1 MAVSQSLTLTEQSYS
16 VADNTSVV
24 RLVWT
29 STQTGQSYNEFTK
42 TATYTINGKSY
53 NVSYTLP
60 ANKTITLVDD
70 TWTIPHNSD
79 GSYTVS
85 ASSWMDTGISAG
97 IITKQATLKLTDIP
111 RASTVSATQA
121 NIGESTTITINRA
134 SSGFTHTL
142 TYGFGTLEGTIA
154 TKTSS
159 TSVQFTLP
167 AAFYTQIPNA
177 QSGWG
182 TIHCDTYN
190 GNTLI
195 GSSSCTLIANCNESS
210 CKPTLSGTV
219 VDSNTTTVALTGSN
233 TKFVRYYSN
242 ASITATATARNSATL
257 KSQTTACGSKS
268 ITTSTGT
275 LNGVESGTFVFS
287 ATDSRGYQ
295 TILTKAYDLVEYVKL
310 TCSMEASAPTTA
322 GTATLK
328 VSGSYWNGNFG
339 KTANTLTIQYRYKTQ
354 GGTYSSWTASAETIT
369 KSNNTYSTTIS
380 ISELDYLN
388 AYTFQVRAIDKL
400 ATIESGEQTR
410 KTTPVFDWGKDDFN
424 INGSLT
430 INGVE
435 IFKLLYPVGSIYISV
450 KSTNPKSLFGGS
462 WTQIKDRFLLAAG
475 TTYKAGSTG
484 GEAEVVLNRFQ
495 MPPVV
500 WASGSGE
507 NVIETST
514 SGAAGV
520 GYGMYTQA
528 DNWGQAH
535 NNMPPYLAVYVWQR
549 TA

>member
-29 STQTGQSYNEFTK
+29 STQTGQSYNGFTK

-53 NVSYTLP
+53 NVSYILP

-97 IITKQATLKLTDIP
+97 VITKQATLKLTDIP

-159 TSVQFTLP
+159 TSVRFTLP

-430 INGVE
+430 INGVD
-435 IFKLLYPVGSIYISV
+435 IFKLLYPVGSIYVSV
-450 KSTNPKSLFGGS
+450 KSTNPKNLFGGS

-484 GEAEVVLNRFQ
+484 GESEVTLNRFQ
-495 MPPVV
+495 MPPAV

-535 NNMPPYLAVYVWQR
+535 NNMPPYLAVYVWKR